1 MQWMGVI
8 SRVAAALAAS
18 MAGSAYAAGVLAVT
32 VEQMPHNSAIAPEYA
47 LCVPTAEGKSAPG
60 VNRRPTIAWEGAPK
74 ATDSFAVFVMDPDV
88 PADFTDAGKDGKI
101 ITEAAARQD
110 FFHYGVVKIPAN
122 ETQLVGGAA
131 DEETA
136 TGMPLVNDL
145 GANNYVTPPTAFGGP
160 CPPWNDARLHH
171 YHFIVLALGKDAPV
185 TLPSDQPETAKQV
198 FDRLITSK
206 SLLAKGVAIGTYTL
220 NPALRDAIH

>member
-1 MQWMGVI
+1 MQRMRMI
-8 SRVAAALAAS
+8 SLMAATLVAGMAGAAS
-18 MAGSAYAAGVLAVT
+18 AAGVLAVT
-32 VEQMPHNSAIAPEYA
+32 VADMPHKTAIGERYA

-60 VNRRPTIAWEGAPK
+60 ENRRPTIAWTGAPK

-110 FFHYGVVKIPAN
+110 FFHYGVVKIPAS

-136 TGMPLVNDL
+136 TGMPLMNDL

-198 FDRLITSK
+198 FDRLITSEH
-206 SLLAKGVAIGTYTL
+206 LLAKGVAIGTYTL
-220 NPALRDAIH
+220 NPTLRDAIH